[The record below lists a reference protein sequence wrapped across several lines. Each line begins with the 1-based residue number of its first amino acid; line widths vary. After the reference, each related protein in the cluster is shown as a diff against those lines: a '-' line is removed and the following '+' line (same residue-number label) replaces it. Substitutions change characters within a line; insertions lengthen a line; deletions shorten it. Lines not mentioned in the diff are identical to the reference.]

1 MDFWP
6 SWQMRLPIPGF
17 CRLTNNSIQMYY
29 CLNNFI
35 SVSKDFGLCSIY
47 NLISK
52 SSIFAD
58 EIAYVFL
65 SSLSYEPQN
74 INEVSK
80 KILRH
85 FKNVDLNQV
94 INDATEYFDSLVS
107 VGILSK
113 GRTEDECFSNRVV
126 FSYEHQHEIRQRF
139 ESFKHADEDIFSQIR
154 PQRNIQLKNLHIE
167 LTSKCNERCIHCY
180 IPHEQ
185 KTTDMSMNTFNKL
198 FEEIKSIGIKSVI
211 LSGGEC
217 MMHPFFLDILK
228 HFKAENIHVTILTN
242 LTLLNQEIIDVLSN
256 GLLSFVQV
264 SLFSLDEEIH
274 DRITQKKGSWKNTMK
289 NIEMLR
295 HANIPVK
302 IASQCFKDTIS
313 SQEELIAWCVQQG
326 YSFSIDLDIVGKTD
340 GDTSNLCNRVDD
352 MSLYQRIIEVKDK
365 LDPSFVDKL
374 HVGNCPD
381 YHICNVGVST
391 LSISSSGD
399 VYPCVGFTS
408 YRLGNVNDSSLV
420 EIWEN
425 SPALNKLRELR
436 LKDFKICSKC
446 EDKDYCNVCM
456 QYNSSVTGD
465 IFTPDKRKCMIT
477 HMLKSYATSKV

>member
-1 MDFWP
+1 M
-6 SWQMRLPIPGF
+6 
-17 CRLTNNSIQMYY
+17 
-29 CLNNFI
+29 
-35 SVSKDFGLCSIY
+35 SKDFGLCSIY

-139 ESFKHADEDIFSQIR
+139 ESFKHAHEDIFSQIR

-198 FEEIKSIGIKSVI
+198 FNEIQSMEVRNVI

-217 MMHPFFLDILK
+217 MLHPSFLYILK
-228 HFKAENIHVTILTN
+228 RFKAENIHVTLLSN
-242 LTLLNQEIIDVLSN
+242 LTLLNQEIIDVLSS
-256 GLLSFVQV
+256 GLLSSVQI
-264 SLFSLDEEIH
+264 SLFSLDEKKH
-274 DRITQKKGSWKNTMK
+274 DRITQIEGSWKMTMQ
-289 NIEMLR
+289 NIEKLR
-295 HANIPVK
+295 QANIPIK
-302 IASQCFKDTIS
+302 IASQCFNATIS
-313 SQEELIAWCVQQG
+313 SVEEIMIWCVQQG
-326 YSFSIDLDIVGKTD
+326 YAYSIDLDIVGKID
-340 GDTSNLCNRVDD
+340 GDISNLHNRVDD
-352 MSLYQRIIEVKDK
+352 LSLYQKIIEIKDK
-365 LDPSFVDKL
+365 LNPAFVDKL
-374 HVGNCPD
+374 YVGNCPD
-381 YHICNVGVST
+381 YHICNVGTSI
-391 LSISSSGD
+391 LSISPSGN

-408 YRLGNVNDSSLV
+408 CKLGNINESSLFD
-420 EIWEN
+420 IWEN
-425 SPALNKLRELR
+425 STELNRLRALR
-436 LKDFKICSKC
+436 LKDFPMCVKC
-446 EDKDYCNVCM
+446 EDKDYCSVCM
-456 QYNSSVTGD
+456 QYNASVTGD

-477 HMLKSYATSKV
+477 HMLKCYVMNKRQ